1 MYLPPAL
8 SRAFHRSDDVLRRRG
23 VWKTY
28 ELLRESQSWPRMRI
42 EALQTEKARRLA
54 ARAAEGSPYYRE
66 LFRRIGLDPASL
78 SAAEDLTALPLLTKD
93 LARRHAAEIR
103 PAERRGVKL
112 LPNSTGGSTGSN
124 LHFWVDGDCW
134 RWRDAID
141 LRLWDMIGAR
151 PGAPAAYVWGSPMD
165 EKAAGK
171 LRQRTRFVLDNKR
184 MFSAYRIGDD
194 ALVDL
199 VARLGR
205 LRPEV
210 LFGYA
215 SVLNLIATR
224 VAEGRLAWTLPAGLI
239 VVSSAEA
246 LFPEQ
251 RRNIAETLGARVIN
265 LYGCREFGLVAL
277 QCAQGGGMHV
287 MEERLLVEVVPA
299 EDGGAG
305 RLVVTDLD
313 NVGFPFLRYEI
324 GDLGAFDPTPCACGR
339 SLRKLAAVEGRAF
352 DVIRGPSGRAVGGTF
367 WSLLLRTAVSGI
379 ENWQVVQHAADR
391 LEIRVTPQGVLDAAA
406 RGRLRAEIAS
416 ALGPGIEVEIVEAR
430 NLEPL
435 PSGKHRFVVAL
446 GDAASPMGRS

>member
-8 SRAFHRSDDVLRRRG
+8 SRAFHRSDDALRRRG

-28 ELLRESQSWPRMRI
+28 ATLRESQWWPRARI
-42 EALQTEKARRLA
+42 EALQTEKARRMT
-54 ARAAEGSPYYRE
+54 ARAAADSPYYRG
-66 LFRRIGLDPASL
+66 LFRRAGLDPAAL
-78 SAAEDLTALPLLTKD
+78 RAPEELTALPRLTKD
-93 LARRHAAEIR
+93 LARRHAGEIR
-103 PAERRGVKL
+103 PPERRGVRL
-112 LPNSTGGSTGSN
+112 FPNSTGGSTGSN

-171 LRQRTRFVLDNKR
+171 LRQRVRFVLDNKR
-184 MFSAYRIGDD
+184 MLSAYRIGDD
-194 ALVDL
+194 ALADL
-199 VARLGR
+199 VAHLGR
-205 LRPEV
+205 LGPEI

-215 SVLNLIATR
+215 SVLDLIATR
-224 VAEGRLAWTLPAGLI
+224 VAEGRLVWTLPRGLI

-251 RRNIAETLGARVIN
+251 RRNIAEALGARVIN

-277 QCAQGGGMHV
+277 ECAEGGGMHV
-287 MEERLLVEVVPA
+287 MEERLLVEAVPA
-299 EDGGAG
+299 ADGGPG
-305 RLVVTDLD
+305 HLLVTDLD

-324 GDLGAFDPTPCACGR
+324 GDLGAIDPSPCACGR
-339 SLRKLAAVEGRAF
+339 SLRKLASVEGRVF
-352 DVIRGPSGRAVGGTF
+352 DVIRGPTGKAVGGTF
-367 WSLLLRTAVSGI
+367 WSLLLRTAVIGI

-391 LEIRVTPQGVLDAAA
+391 LEIRVTPRGVLDATA
-406 RGRLRAEIAS
+406 RGKLRAEIAT
-416 ALGPGIEVEIVEAR
+416 ALGAGLDVEIVESE

-446 GDAASPMGRS
+446 HDAASPMGRS